1 MRIVEI
7 SKKRDIKK
15 FIDFPNKLY
24 KDNPYFVPCI
34 FLDEMNNLNPKK
46 NHAYQYAETKLFLA
60 YEGKKIVGRICGL
73 INHAYNE
80 KKNVNQIRFNRFDT
94 IDDIEVSRALINA
107 VMDWARSRGI
117 HQMIGPIGFSDLDKQ
132 GMLVEGFDEM
142 SNSLTIYNH
151 EYYVKHMLQ
160 LGFRKDADW
169 VEYQVHTPKEMNERI
184 NRLAEAIKKRYGY
197 QVVKIRNARDAK
209 PYTHAVFD
217 LVNEAFEPLYGV
229 VNLKE
234 DQIAETIKQFIT
246 LINFEYCYIVTDKND
261 KVIGFGAL
269 TPSINKALIRS
280 RGRLFPLG
288 ALRILRA
295 TKKGDVL
302 DMYILAVKPEY
313 QKLGV
318 NALILCEGIKTA
330 IKNKVKYAETG
341 PELETNSDVR
351 DQWKEFEARQHR
363 RRRSWIIDFE

>member
-1 MRIVEI
+1 
-7 SKKRDIKK
+7 
-15 FIDFPNKLY
+15 
-24 KDNPYFVPCI
+24 
-34 FLDEMNNLNPKK
+34 
-46 NHAYQYAETKLFLA
+46 
-60 YEGKKIVGRICGL
+60 
-73 INHAYNE
+73 
-80 KKNVNQIRFNRFDT
+80 
-94 IDDIEVSRALINA
+94 
-107 VMDWARSRGI
+107 
-117 HQMIGPIGFSDLDKQ
+117 
-132 GMLVEGFDEM
+132 MLVEGFDEM

-229 VNLKE
+229 VKLNE
-234 DQIAETIKQFIT
+234 DQIEETIKQFIT